1 MSFYAKFMGNR
12 THPTLVRV
20 SLCCVI
26 LTVDEFFNEEEI
38 LWQLKAVVPQ
48 INIVLRDDQI
58 NQAWQSIKKENN
70 LSMSANQEIKD
81 WSNLPK
87 ILDQMR

>member
-1 MSFYAKFMGNR
+1 MSFYAKLMGNHA
-12 THPTLVRV
+12 HPTLVRV

-38 LWQLKAVVPQ
+38 LWQLKAVVLQ
-48 INIVLRDDQI
+48 INIVLLDDQI
-58 NQAWQSIKKENN
+58 NQACQSIKKENK
-70 LSMSANQEIKD
+70 LIMSANQEIKD
-81 WSNLPK
+81 SSNLPK